1 MCAMVTIAPIHP
13 DLLIA
18 KQLVYDKCGFN
29 CTEINIETESQEYG
43 AATFKLNAL
52 TAKYRVAKITPTKV
66 GQFVT
71 LWKRS
76 KNGTI
81 QPFKATDDTQHYIVS
96 CRNGVNFGQFIF
108 TKALLLSKGVLSS
121 DAQKGKLAIRV
132 YPPWDTTVSSQAQ
145 KTQAWQAPYF
155 LHISNATNLNRAKK
169 LLTY

>member
-1 MCAMVTIAPIHP
+1 MVAIAPIHP
-13 DLLIA
+13 DLLLA

-29 CTEINIETESQEYG
+29 CVEISIEPESQEYG
-43 AATFKLNAL
+43 ATTFKLNAV
-52 TAKYRVAKITPTKV
+52 TTQYRVAKITPTKI

-76 KNGTI
+76 NNGII
-81 QPFKATDDTQHYIVS
+81 QPFKATDDTQYYIIS

-108 TKALLLSKGVLSS
+108 TKALLLSKGILSN
-121 DAQKGKLAIRV
+121 DNQKGKLAIRV

-155 LHISNATNLNRAKK
+155 LHVSNATNLIMAKK